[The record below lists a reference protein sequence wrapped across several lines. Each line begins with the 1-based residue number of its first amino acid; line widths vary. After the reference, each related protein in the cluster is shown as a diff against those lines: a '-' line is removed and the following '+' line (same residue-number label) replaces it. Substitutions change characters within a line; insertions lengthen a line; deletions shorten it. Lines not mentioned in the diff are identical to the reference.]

1 MSDIFDEI
9 RRFERDMDLL
19 LDSFM
24 HSGHRIPY
32 SGGWRPPFNIFE
44 KNNSLVIMM
53 EAAGVKPDDLRV
65 VLEKNIITIS
75 GKREDPFADESRN
88 FFSIEISF
96 GTFERRIKLPYEVD
110 AEKAVVK
117 TKDGFVEIILPKA
130 PPLIG
135 KKIKIE

>member
-19 LDSFM
+19 LNSFM
-24 HSGHRIPY
+24 HSGRRVPY

-65 VLEKNIITIS
+65 VLDKNIITIS

-117 TKDGFVEIILPKA
+117 TKEGFVQIVLPKA
-130 PPLIG
+130 PPSVE
-135 KKIKIE
+135 KRIKIE